1 MVRAP
6 RASEMAEILNPAD
19 GEDEKDEGRHLERMI
34 EPYSG

>member
-19 GEDEKDEGRHLERMI
+19 GEEEDQGRHLERMI